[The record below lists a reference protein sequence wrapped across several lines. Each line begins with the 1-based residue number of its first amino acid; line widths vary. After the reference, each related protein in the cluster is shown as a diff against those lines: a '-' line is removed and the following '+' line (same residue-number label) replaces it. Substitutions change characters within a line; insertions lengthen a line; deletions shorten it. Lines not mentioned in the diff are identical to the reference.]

1 MTRRDPGAVRGRLG
15 VLAARDRARAPGAG
29 RVRLGAGLRRGRHVR
44 RAAAVRVHVAT
55 VVALLATSALAAP
68 EPRSADTQREILQ
81 NALGAFDQAVN
92 VARRD
97 AVQAERLYRDAAA
110 GFESLAAA
118 GVQNPAL
125 EYNLG
130 NAFFRL
136 NDLGRAILHYRR
148 AARLDPPLPDLVA
161 NLEFARARVEPR
173 LPPSGESRLFR
184 QVFAWHVQTSRTSRL
199 TAAGLAALVG
209 SAALL
214 LRLRWRIPALAW
226 VAGGALAV
234 AGLAAGSLV
243 VQLRDEAAAPPAVVI
258 RPETTLRLGRG
269 EGYDPALAAPLG
281 AGVELRII
289 NERGD
294 WVEVRLPTGL
304 TGWLPAAAVE
314 RV

>member
-1 MTRRDPGAVRGRLG
+1 MRPRLL
-15 VLAARDRARAPGAG
+15 VAAAAR
-29 RVRLGAGLRRGRHVR
+29 
-44 RAAAVRVHVAT
+44 AACVCVAML
-55 VVALLATSALAAP
+55 VALFAIPALAAS
-68 EPRSADTQREILQ
+68 ESLSHDAQREILQ
-81 NALGAFDQAVN
+81 KALAAFDQAVN

-97 AVQAERLYRDAAA
+97 ESQAERLYRDAAA

-118 GVQNPAL
+118 GVRNAAL

-130 NAFFRL
+130 NTFFRL

-148 AARLDPPLPDLVA
+148 AARLAAPAADLVA
-161 NLEFARARVEPR
+161 NLEYARARVTPQFA
-173 LPPSGESRLFR
+173 PSGESRLFR
-184 QVFAWHVQTSRTSRL
+184 QLFAWHVQTSRMSRL
-199 TAAGLAALVG
+199 QAAGIAALIG

-214 LRLRWRIPALAW
+214 LRLRWRNPALAW

-258 RPETTLRLGRG
+258 RADTTLRLGRG

-294 WVEVRLPTGL
+294 WLEIRLPTGV